1 MLCCAAG
8 RGAAARVPGG
18 RTTLPAVS
26 VPRLRT
32 PRFASGT
39 SERARALVPT
49 DVERADI
56 LTKALS
62 MGDNRFKVFRNEI
75 MNLNLTA

>member
-1 MLCCAAG
+1 
-8 RGAAARVPGG
+8 
-18 RTTLPAVS
+18 
-26 VPRLRT
+26 
-32 PRFASGT
+32 
-39 SERARALVPT
+39 VPT